1 MLSYILATIVG
12 LGSVA
17 FYMAA
22 FFFPEVYRK
31 GDFVWSGV
39 GFFYALVLWFCA
51 GQIGGAVLL
60 GQTASVALVAWLGWQ
75 TLILRRETTP
85 LAEQTSTAAIDR
97 QGISPTAIGEKVTN
111 VFKPGNKATT
121 QTAASSVLEMATDA
135 IETVS
140 DAVAEGLETAT
151 EFLETKAAEENLQ
164 PTAPLED
171 ITDLP
176 STAISKESPEGISPV
191 IPEPENIAEEIS
203 EDTPKSSV
211 TDIEQSTPIVA
222 TEDDF
227 EDELD
232 AVTSAPTPAPAPIP
246 SPPTPSV
253 QPKSRTFG
261 FLASLTNR
269 LKGLLSKEKPKSPTP
284 VQTTPSS
291 IAQPDKVM
299 DSVEVETA
307 PPTETLE
314 VVDSEEVETVTSTET
329 IEIIEVMDS
338 EDVEIVEVVDSEK
351 VETVTFTET
360 IEVVDS
366 EDVETVTPTET
377 SSIPVPE
384 EAETIVSEENPADSA
399 ILPKKE
405 EPDLDKEMP
414 NSDETSPTSKKPKPK
429 KKQS

>member
-232 AVTSAPTPAPAPIP
+232 AVTSAPTPAPAPSP

>member
-269 LKGLLSKEKPKSPTP
+269 LKGLLSKGKPKSPTP

-291 IAQPDKVM
+291 VAELDTEM
-299 DSVEVETA
+299 DSPELENTVISSETIEVIEVVDSEEVETVT
-307 PPTETLE
+307 PSETLE
-314 VVDSEEVETVTSTET
+314 VVDSEEVETVTS
-329 IEIIEVMDS
+329 S
-338 EDVEIVEVVDSEK
+338 
-351 VETVTFTET
+351 
-360 IEVVDS
+360 
-366 EDVETVTPTET
+366 ET
-377 SSIPVPE
+377 SNVPVAE
-384 EAETIVSEENPADSA
+384 EVETIVSEENPADSA
-399 ILPKKE
+399 ILPKE
-405 EPDLDKEMP
+405 EKPDLEKEMP
-414 NSDETSPTSKKPKPK
+414 NSDETSPTFNKPKPK